1 MRNIFA
7 VFVLAVIAAAQSP
20 PAIPAGA
27 AADKQMA
34 IEAKLYLTREEATQA
49 LGVDPGPNVVVVA
62 VTVTPKT
69 EDGKLYL
76 DHDEF
81 LLRSDRDGQR
91 ARPLLPAQLAGSSV
105 MVIGSRGV
113 TSGSPVMGGQRR
125 VPYGGIPGTPGAD
138 PRGGPPPTM
147 PHPSQSQAGSP
158 TAGVTEATVSIEE
171 QKASRQQNLLL
182 DVLKE
187 KVLPSG
193 EIDKPV
199 TGLLYFNF
207 EGKHRIRQLE
217 LVYRKAPP
225 RIALRFEEPKKK

>member
-1 MRNIFA
+1 MRNIVVF
-7 VFVLAVIAAAQSP
+7 FVLAVVAAAQTP
-20 PAIPAGA
+20 PAVPAGA
-27 AADKQMA
+27 GADKQMA
-34 IEAKLYLTREEATQA
+34 IEAKLYMTREEATQA
-49 LGVDPGPNVVVVA
+49 LGVDPGPNVVIVQ

-76 DHDEF
+76 DRDEF

-91 ARPLLPAQLAGSSV
+91 ARPLLPARLAGSSV

-113 TSGSPVMGGQRR
+113 SSGGPVMGGQRR
-125 VPYGGIPGTPGAD
+125 VPYGIPGTPGAD
-138 PRGGPPPTM
+138 PRGAPPPTM
-147 PHPSQSQAGSP
+147 PHPGQSQVGSP
-158 TAGVTEATVSIEE
+158 TGGASEATVSIEE
-171 QKASRQQNLLL
+171 QKANRQQNLLL
-182 DVLKE
+182 DALKE
-187 KVLPSG
+187 KVLPEG

-207 EGKHRIRQLE
+207 EGRHRVRQLE